1 MLENNEKNNL
11 KILYLLD
18 LKIWGPKGAA
28 LISFIL
34 NNKNIFDYLSSTS
47 QWLNNFERL

>member
-18 LKIWGPKGAA
+18 LKICPKGAA

-34 NNKNIFDYLSSTS
+34 NNKKDFDYV
-47 QWLNNFERL
+47 FVFH

>member
-1 MLENNEKNNL
+1 MLQNNQKNNL

-18 LKIWGPKGAA
+18 LKIKGAA

-34 NNKNIFDYLSSTS
+34 NIEKDFDYLSFTN
-47 QWLNNFERL
+47 QWPNNSERL